1 MAYKY
6 IGTVEDGDGRACQ
19 VRWDD
24 VTGVIHVHVYHFPIS
39 EDPRWEWM
47 TTRARAG
54 TAGGALSIARVWLR
68 GGAGSSPPQRGPLA
82 HFL

>member
-47 TTRARAG
+47 TTRARADARRCRWYARRRRIVRCPPRRSVS
-54 TAGGALSIARVWLR
+54 AGA
-68 GGAGSSPPQRGPLA
+68 PPR
-82 HFL
+82 